1 MLFPW
6 KRPKQAPAAAYDK
19 ELLEPVVRSS
29 ICTGEKVAGFRERDT
44 GRFREICLIR
54 SEADLESFKE
64 KYGIEGEIRTIY

>member
-6 KRPKQAPAAAYDK
+6 KKQKKAPAETYDR
-19 ELLEPVVRSS
+19 ERLEPVIRSS
-29 ICTGEKVAGFRERDT
+29 ICTGEKVAGFQERDT